1 MKLEYKT
8 GRSSSYPKL
17 IDDTSSKFVTYVRKN
32 VREIQV
38 PDYRHDKMDTDEE
51 TEPTMRTEYEYDEA
65 RPTKEE
71 YKLYLEF
78 LATENAN
85 TDSQLAIAELA
96 ELIDEQNTNIELA
109 LAEMA
114 EALLSNNE

>member
-32 VREIQV
+32 VREIEV
-38 PDYRHDKMDTDEE
+38 PDYHHNKNGEEDAEPKM
-51 TEPTMRTEYEYDEA
+51 RIEYEYDEA

-71 YKLYLEF
+71 YKLYQEF
-78 LATENAN
+78 LAAENAD

-96 ELIDEQNTNIELA
+96 ELIDTQNTTIELA
-109 LAEMA
+109 LAELA
-114 EALLSNNE
+114 EAITSNNE